1 MTNYQIGD
9 FLIRLKNASLAKMK
23 EVSGVMATNYIKETA
38 LALKDAGYLDKIS
51 EKEGVLTVSLAFR
64 NKRPVLMDL
73 KIISRPGLRLYKNV
87 EELAKD
93 KGPFIF
99 LVSTSKGVITSQK
112 AIKGRVGGEVIAQIW

>member
-23 EVSGVMATNYIKETA
+23 EVAGVMATNYIKETA
-38 LALKDAGYLDKIS
+38 AALKDAGYIDKVS
-51 EKEGVLTVSLAFR
+51 EKEGLLTVSLAFR

-112 AIKGRVGGEVIAQIW
+112 AIKSRVGGEVIAQIW